1 MRFSIQL
8 NVQRFREES
17 NFELL
22 RSLIDLIQEI
32 KREMCKIDF
41 KKPAKICDASTSGS
55 SDWLRLFQVQ
65 YHEEARRIFE
75 PKNGDKISM
84 IQ

>member
-1 MRFSIQL
+1 M

-22 RSLIDLIQEI
+22 RSLMSLIDLIQEI

-55 SDWLRLFQVQ
+55 SDWLSLFQVQ
-65 YHEEARRIFE
+65 NHEEARRIFE

>member
-1 MRFSIQL
+1 M

-32 KREMCKIDF
+32 EREMCKIDF

-55 SDWLRLFQVQ
+55 SDWLTLFQVQ
-65 YHEEARRIFE
+65 NHEEASKKRGE
-75 PKNGDKISM
+75 YLNQKMETKY
-84 IQ
+84 Q